1 MGIFDALT
9 TAVTGMRAQSY
20 ALENISGNIA
30 NSQTTAFKRI
40 DTSFEDLIPD
50 SSPSTQ
56 LAGSVQA
63 SARETNTVQG
73 DIQTNSIGTY
83 MAING
88 DGYFVVQKPS
98 STTDNRPVFDGINM
112 YTRRGDFQPDKN
124 GFLVNG
130 AGNYLMG
137 IPVDPTTGN
146 LVGSVPQVLQ
156 FQNDFLPAQA
166 TTEIDYRANLASYPL
181 TPHHDTSVPKS
192 ELLDPADFSAS
203 PVVGP
208 PAPAT
213 ITGKNAAILADAPAA
228 MTGTADISTLTSA
241 GGNLVLTGT
250 GTATIAIAAGDN
262 ATTILGK
269 INAAGVVAVT
279 HITAALDSTNHIKFT
294 SADADTPVTV
304 GLTSTNS
311 LLTELGLS
319 VGTADPTNLL
329 TQHMVAQGDTLNVTI
344 GTTTT
349 TVTFG
354 SAAGQVSTLAEL
366 NSLPDGLPKIAGG
379 TASVDANGNISITAS
394 NPTTEHFARRIGG
407 DHQRSQEFRHRAA
420 DRDSVEPAGRRQRP
434 HDVPQ

>member
-1 MGIFDALT
+1 MGGDVRPSSHLRPAAGNGVGAHGYFRRFDHGGHRNA
-9 TAVTGMRAQSY
+9 RAIVCARKY
-20 ALENISGNIA
+20 SGNIA
-30 NSQTTAFKRI
+30 NAQTTAFKRI

-73 DIQTNSIGTY
+73 DIQTSSIGTY

-88 DGYFVVQKPS
+88 DGYFVVQQPS

-130 AGNYLMG
+130 AGNFLMG

-208 PAPAT
+208 PSPAT
-213 ITGKNAAILADAPAA
+213 ITGKNAAILPDAPAV

-250 GTATIAIAAGDN
+250 GTATVAIAAGDD
-262 ATTILGK
+262 ATAILGK
-269 INAAGVVAVT
+269 INAAGVVAGDRT
-279 HITAALDSTNHIKFT
+279 SRRRSTLDEPPLVSPAPTQT
-294 SADADTPVTV
+294 PPSLSASQAPRQ
-304 GLTSTNS
+304 
-311 LLTELGLS
+311 LLLAELGLS
-319 VGTADPTNLL
+319 VGTAGDPTNLL
-329 TQHMVAQGDTLNVTI
+329 TQHMVAARRHAQRYR
-344 GTTTT
+344 
-349 TVTFG
+349 
-354 SAAGQVSTLAEL
+354 S
-366 NSLPDGLPKIAGG
+366 P
-379 TASVDANGNISITAS
+379 
-394 NPTTEHFARRIGG
+394 PTTLRR
-407 DHQRSQEFRHRAA
+407 
-420 DRDSVEPAGRRQRP
+420 
-434 HDVPQ
+434 